1 MNAPTRDLGT
11 VTAAAIAAYRSGDTS
26 LMAEMVERVS
36 PLLWRVARAQG
47 LSTASAEDVVQTS
60 WLRLLQHI
68 DRIDEDRAVLKWLVT
83 TVRREAWSVSR
94 KSTKDIVSDPVAM
107 PEQPTVDPTV
117 QLVEQLGV
125 SDVLWTHVR
134 DLSERCRRLLAVI
147 AFADRPDY
155 AAIAEAL
162 GVPVGSIGPTRG
174 RCLAKLR
181 AALEADPTW
190 VTS

>member
-107 PEQPTVDPTV
+107 P
-117 QLVEQLGV
+117 
-125 SDVLWTHVR
+125 
-134 DLSERCRRLLAVI
+134 
-147 AFADRPDY
+147 
-155 AAIAEAL
+155 
-162 GVPVGSIGPTRG
+162 
-174 RCLAKLR
+174 
-181 AALEADPTW
+181 
-190 VTS
+190 